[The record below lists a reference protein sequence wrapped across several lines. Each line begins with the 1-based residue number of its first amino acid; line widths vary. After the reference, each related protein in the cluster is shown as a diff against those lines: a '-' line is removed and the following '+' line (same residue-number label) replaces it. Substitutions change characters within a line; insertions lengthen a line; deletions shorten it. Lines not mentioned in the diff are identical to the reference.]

1 MVLNLLCCNISNLLK
16 YEVIIYYE
24 KVKSEYRS
32 EPLLMFTILDY
43 MYLRY
48 ADVLLMHAEAS
59 MESGDNGAAENSL
72 NLVRQRAGLP
82 NYDPTSSVIANY
94 KETSL
99 LNLDPLTA
107 SIYHERRVELGL
119 ENTRFYDLV
128 RWGVAEAVLHDFNAY
143 GKGNYV
149 EGCGNL
155 LPIPDNDVTVSDG
168 LILQNPC
175 Y

>member
-1 MVLNLLCCNISNLLK
+1 ML
-16 YEVIIYYE
+16 
-24 KVKSEYRS
+24 
-32 EPLLMFTILDY
+32 
-43 MYLRY
+43 
-48 ADVLLMHAEAS
+48 
-59 MESGDNGAAENSL
+59 G
-72 NLVRQRAGLP
+72 
-82 NYDPTSSVIANY
+82 
-94 KETSL
+94 
-99 LNLDPLTA
+99 LDPLKA

-149 EGCGNL
+149 EGCSGV

-168 LILQNPC
+168 LIEQNNC